1 MSTPRYAA
9 QRNQTNVVARTAA
22 PSPKTEKRTPAAV
35 PAGISSSE
43 EPENRRPQRRGEALR
58 DPFTACGEQLEQP
71 FDPKDVHEVDLESAD
86 RVGDRARE
94 VLRLELALD
103 LSLAG
108 ERSKCRVLEDVR
120 RNAVEVADKAIR
132 LDSTVRARLGLA
144 PQEAFRKRSH
154 ARIVRFETGRSVP
167 RTRYSFAAVAAKEE
181 KIEMEGEVV
190 EAFPNGMFK
199 IQLDAGHEV
208 LGYTAGKMRRF
219 RIKIFPG
226 DRVKVEVS
234 PYDLTR
240 GRIVYRYR

>member
-1 MSTPRYAA
+1 MKRYVST
-9 QRNQTNVVARTAA
+9 ARVEPVRDLRRRRLGVSA
-22 PSPKTEKRTPAAV
+22 PT
-35 PAGISSSE
+35 
-43 EPENRRPQRRGEALR
+43 
-58 DPFTACGEQLEQP
+58 
-71 FDPKDVHEVDLESAD
+71 LESWAS
-86 RVGDRARE
+86 G
-94 VLRLELALD
+94 
-103 LSLAG
+103 
-108 ERSKCRVLEDVR
+108 RSG
-120 RNAVEVADKAIR
+120 A
-132 LDSTVRARLGLA
+132 S
-144 PQEAFRKRSH
+144 P
-154 ARIVRFETGRSVP
+154 ETGILP
-167 RTRYSFAAVAAKEE
+167 FVATKEE